1 MSKDGYSRK
10 GFFGETIHYDGNGKK
25 IGESRPGFWG
35 GTRDSGMGV
44 MGGSAARR
52 SDSTRHRG
60 GGENEDSEWIED
72 HGYDPEDFDL

>member
-35 GTRDSGMGV
+35 GTRDSGTGV
-44 MGGSAARR
+44 MGGSEARR